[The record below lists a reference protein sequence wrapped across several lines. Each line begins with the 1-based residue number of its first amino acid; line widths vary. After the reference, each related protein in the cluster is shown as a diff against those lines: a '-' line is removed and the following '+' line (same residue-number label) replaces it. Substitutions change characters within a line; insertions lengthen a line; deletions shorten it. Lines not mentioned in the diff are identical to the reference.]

1 MGLWDKVK
9 DAAERT
15 ANFVTGGM
23 NDRKKGERITR
34 WAKEQEEEAEQRL
47 KDAQQA
53 TAESLAELG
62 RLRVRVFETTVT
74 EFVSLYEMMST
85 IQVSEL
91 RDTSQTF
98 NVDPDLPEV
107 KELKATSE
115 HVKEMLLGGGAGA
128 LGGAS
133 LALGA
138 WGLAGAIGSASTG
151 TAIGTL
157 SGVAATNAT
166 LAWLGGGAASAGG
179 MGVAGGMAVLGGVA
193 LIPTAMVAM
202 YFGQNNAKQKL
213 NDARNYRD
221 EVDAKEAQINTY
233 VAQLEQILKGSDLM
247 KETIAGLE
255 SVVKMQNSRMR
266 SKLIDVAFAGHSLHE
281 HLSTP
286 LLAADGKIDEMAVAR
301 IERDTLVLIE
311 EGSLA

>member
-1 MGLWDKVK
+1 MSLWDTFKG
-9 DAAERT
+9 AAERT

-23 NDRKKGERITR
+23 NDRKKSERVVR

-47 KDAQQA
+47 KDTQQA

-62 RLRVRVFETTVT
+62 QLRVKVYETTVT
-74 EFVSLYEMMST
+74 QFVALYEMMST
-85 IQVSEL
+85 IHVSDL
-91 RDTSQTF
+91 KDTDRAF
-98 NVDPDLPEV
+98 NVNPDLPAV
-107 KELKATSE
+107 KELRATSE
-115 HVKEMLLGGGAGA
+115 HVQKMLVGGGAGA

-138 WGLAGAIGSASTG
+138 WGLAGAVGTASTG

-179 MGVAGGMAVLGGVA
+179 LGVAGGMAVLGGIA
-193 LIPTAMVAM
+193 LIPTAMAAM
-202 YFGQNNAKQKL
+202 YFGQNSAKQKL

-233 VAQLEQILKGSDLM
+233 VAQLERILEGAGLM
-247 KETIAGLE
+247 KDVIRALDE
-255 SVVKMQNSRMR
+255 VVKVQNARMR
-266 SKLIDVAFAGHSLHE
+266 AKLIDVAQAGHPLQQ
-281 HLSTP
+281 HLAAP
-286 LLAADGKIDEMAVAR
+286 LLDNDGALDAATLAR
-301 IERDTLVLIE
+301 LEAAAAA
-311 EGSLA
+311 LA

>member
-1 MGLWDKVK
+1 MSWWDTVK

-23 NDRKKGERITR
+23 NDRRKSERVTR

-47 KDAQQA
+47 KEVQQA
-53 TAESLAELG
+53 TAEGLAELG
-62 RLRVRVFETTVT
+62 QLRVKVYETTVT
-74 EFVSLYEMMST
+74 EFVSLYEMMSQ
-85 IQVSEL
+85 IQASEL
-91 RDTSQTF
+91 KDTSQTF
-98 NVDPDLPEV
+98 NVDPDIPEV

-115 HVKEMLLGGGAGA
+115 HVHQMLLGGGAGA

-138 WGLAGAIGSASTG
+138 WGLAGAVGTASTG

-179 MGVAGGMAVLGGVA
+179 MGVAGGMAVLGGIA

-202 YFGQNNAKQKL
+202 YFGQNKAKQQL
-213 NDARNYRD
+213 NEARNYRD
-221 EVDAKEAQINTY
+221 EVDAKEAKINTFIG
-233 VAQLEQILKGSDLM
+233 QLEQILKGAALM
-247 KETIAGLE
+247 KEVIVSLDG
-255 SVVKMQNSRMR
+255 VVKVQNSRMR
-266 SKLIDVAFAGHSLHE
+266 SKLIEVARVSHPLQE
-281 HLSTP
+281 HLSIP
-286 LLAADGKIDEMAVAR
+286 LLGKDGTLDRTTLER
-301 IERDTLVLIE
+301 IEQDAAALAE
-311 EGSLA
+311 EGA

>member
-1 MGLWDKVK
+1 MGLWDKAK
-9 DAAERT
+9 DWGERT
-15 ANFVTGGM
+15 VNFVTGGM
-23 NDRKKGERITR
+23 NDRKKSERVTR

-53 TAESLAELG
+53 TADSLAELG
-62 RLRVRVFETTVT
+62 HLRVKVYETTVT
-74 EFVSLYEMMST
+74 EFVSLYEMMNA
-85 IQVSEL
+85 IHVSDL
-91 RDTSQTF
+91 KDTNHKF
-98 NVDPDLPEV
+98 NVDPKLPEL

-115 HVKEMLLGGGAGA
+115 HVKQMLIGGGAGA

-138 WGLAGAIGSASTG
+138 WGLAGAVGTASTG

-202 YFGQNNAKQKL
+202 YFGQNKAKQQL
-213 NDARNYRD
+213 NDARNFRD
-221 EVDAKEAQINTY
+221 EVDAKEALINTY
-233 VAQLEQILKGSDLM
+233 IGQLNQILAGSNLM
-247 KETIAGLE
+247 QEVITSLDG
-255 SVVKMQNSRMR
+255 VVKMQNARMR
-266 SKLIDVAFAGHSLHE
+266 AKLIEVAHASHSLQEQLSIPLLDEGGTLDEQTLERLERDVA
-281 HLSTP
+281 
-286 LLAADGKIDEMAVAR
+286 LAMNGA
-301 IERDTLVLIE
+301 
-311 EGSLA
+311 